1 VSRRYWVAGGFF
13 LAIAAATRP
22 FGEDPDTWWH
32 LAIGRYIGAHGI
44 PNVEPFAYT
53 AAAHAWVGQQWLYE
67 VLLAHITF
75 GGAGGLAVVVLALAG
90 AGAFL
95 FAGLSTPRNVPGF
108 WVGAAITLCAVSA
121 TEVLGVRG
129 QVVTVLGAGIVVW
142 ILSRWRQGNN
152 RIVWLLPPLILVWCN
167 LHAGFIT
174 GIGLPIVY
182 LIMPRRASW
191 GIAGNRRPLLGA
203 VALSMAVTLINPAG
217 WHLYPYVL
225 QTFTN
230 PVITQTIAEWQSP
243 NFHSAQINIF
253 EFTFFAMV
261 SLWII
266 AGEVDW
272 SDVAIA
278 LLALAASL
286 QAQRNIS
293 LFAVVI
299 TPQMARYGYA
309 SYLRLCSA
317 LNSSPLRT
325 TRWWRPL
332 SSVPTAS
339 RRLGSSLS
347 VHRTTTAVVLL
358 LSVAFVST
366 RLMLPTVQESDN
378 GTYEATNEP
387 EKAATYYSEH
397 YGGQRLYAT
406 YNIGGYMAYRFP
418 TGRVVDIYGESGV
431 FGAAALTSFLDIDLL
446 QSNWV
451 QELKEQGATHA
462 IVPSGNQ
469 EVGAFRELGWR
480 VDCYDTA
487 GFVLMTAHP
496 RLPALT
502 YQSPPP
508 PNWAP
513 LC

>member
-1 VSRRYWVAGGFF
+1 MV
-13 LAIAAATRP
+13 
-22 FGEDPDTWWH
+22 
-32 LAIGRYIGAHGI
+32 
-44 PNVEPFAYT
+44 
-53 AAAHAWVGQQWLYE
+53 
-67 VLLAHITF
+67 
-75 GGAGGLAVVVLALAG
+75 
-90 AGAFL
+90 
-95 FAGLSTPRNVPGF
+95 
-108 WVGAAITLCAVSA
+108 
-121 TEVLGVRG
+121 
-129 QVVTVLGAGIVVW
+129 
-142 ILSRWRQGNN
+142 
-152 RIVWLLPPLILVWCN
+152 
-167 LHAGFIT
+167 
-174 GIGLPIVY
+174 
-182 LIMPRRASW
+182 
-191 GIAGNRRPLLGA
+191 
-203 VALSMAVTLINPAG
+203 VTLINPAG

-253 EFTFFAMV
+253 EFTFFAIV

-272 SDVAIA
+272 SDVVIA

-317 LNSSPLRT
+317 LTSSPLRT
-325 TRWWRPL
+325 TRWWRPM
-332 SSVPTAS
+332 SAVPTAT

-347 VHRTTTAVVLL
+347 LHRTTTAIVLL
-358 LSVAFVST
+358 VSVAYVSA
-366 RLMLPTVQESDN
+366 RFMLPTVQESDN

-387 EKAATYYSEH
+387 EKAANYYSEH

-431 FGAAALTSFLDIDLL
+431 FGAAALTSYLDIDFL

-462 IVPSGNQ
+462 IVPAENQ

-480 VDCYDTA
+480 VDCYDSA
-487 GFVLMTAHP
+487 GYVLMTAHRP
-496 RLPALT
+496 LPALT

-513 LC
+513 EC